1 MTLGP
6 GSSFSTGPNNGSFLH
21 GLRAQ
26 WGWFVVLGALAAVSG
41 LLALILTATA
51 TIVSV
56 VVIGMLMIVIGAV
69 EIVLGFR
76 ARNWGRRLSWEV
88 AGVLYVVAGVLAVM
102 DPVPASSI
110 ITLLIGAGLLATGA
124 VRLVIG
130 FRMRDTPSRGSL
142 LLAGGVTALLGLVIV
157 AGWPGNSLLVLGTL
171 LGIDL
176 VLTGMGWIVFGLR
189 LRAA

>member
-6 GSSFSTGPNNGSFLH
+6 DTSFSAGPNIGTFLH
-21 GLRAQ
+21 KMRAQ

-41 LLALILTATA
+41 MLALILTATA

-69 EIVLGFR
+69 EIALGFR
-76 ARNWGRRLSWEV
+76 ARNWGRRFSWEL
-88 AGVLYVVAGVLAVM
+88 AGALYVMAGTLAVM
-102 DPVPASSI
+102 DPVPASSV
-110 ITLLIGAGLLATGA
+110 ITLFIGAGLLATGA
-124 VRLVIG
+124 VRLVTG
-130 FRMRDTPSRGSL
+130 VRLHDAPARGPL
-142 LLAGGVTALLGLVIV
+142 LLAGGVTTLLGLVIV

-176 VLTGMGWIVFGLR
+176 VLTGVGQIVFGLR